1 MGVLGIIASIVIGIV
16 VYMVIGGFIAGVVD
30 GDEADLMLWIL
41 FWPII
46 IIAFL
51 PMNGAI
57 WLGCWVRE
65 QIERMRR

>member
-30 GDEADLMLWIL
+30 SDEVDLILWIL
-41 FWPII
+41 FWPIMI
-46 IIAFL
+46 VVIAPL
-51 PMNGAI
+51 NGAI
-57 WLGCWVRE
+57 WLGCWIRE